1 MTVRQIAHEGH
12 ADVLELV
19 RARDDDGV
27 LDADL
32 LAQLAG
38 DAVLVDHDGDLAC
51 LREAVSAAINE
62 PLHLER
68 LEGADVD
75 AELAAGA
82 EFFMDFS
89 LRDLLRLDLFD
100 EDLLVVVDR
109 VDGAIDAAD

>member
-32 LAQLAG
+32 LTELAG
-38 DAVLVDHDGDLAC
+38 DTVLVDHDRDLTR
-51 LREAVSAAINE
+51 LGEAIAATVDE
-62 PLHLER
+62 ALHLER

-75 AELAAGA
+75 AELASCA
-82 EFFMDFS
+82 ELFMNLCF
-89 LRDLLRLDLFD
+89 RDLLGLDLLND
-100 EDLLVVVDR
+100 DLLVVVDR
-109 VDGAIDAAD
+109 VEGAVDAAD